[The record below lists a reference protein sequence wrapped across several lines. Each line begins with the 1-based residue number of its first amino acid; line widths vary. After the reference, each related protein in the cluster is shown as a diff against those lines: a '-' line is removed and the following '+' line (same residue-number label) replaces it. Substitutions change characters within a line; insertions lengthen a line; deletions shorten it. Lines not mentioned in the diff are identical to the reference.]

1 MHSPSTAPSRYR
13 IERSLGKGGLG
24 EVFLAFDT
32 RLRRHVALKRLSGGT
47 TLEGTPREQAWREAV
62 HLAAVQHPNVVTV
75 YDFGTDAHG
84 PFLIMELVGGETLDA
99 VVARGAFPVADFLLF
114 ARQTLEGLAA
124 AHQAG
129 LFHRDLKPA
138 NIMLKYG
145 PTNTLQV
152 KIVDFGIAL
161 RARELAAQTELA
173 AALDQAPV
181 ILGTVEFVA
190 PERFEHHPISERGEL
205 YSLGCIFYYALS
217 GLDAFR
223 GATTG
228 EIITSHL
235 AGAPTPLDQ
244 LRADLPAALS
254 AWVMR
259 LLSRRPGG
267 PARVRSGRAGG
278 VPDHRRAPGAGALGR
293 SGDDQGVTGTPAI
306 GVACGKYT

>member
-1 MHSPSTAPSRYR
+1 MHSPTTAPPRYR

-32 RLRRHVALKRLSGGT
+32 RLRRQVALKRVSGSSHQDGS
-47 TLEGTPREQAWREAV
+47 PREQAWREGV
-62 HLAAVQHPNVVTV
+62 HLAAVQHPNVVAV

-99 VVARGAFPVADFLLF
+99 VVARGAFPLADFLLL

-138 NIMLKYG
+138 NIMLKYSA
-145 PTNTLQV
+145 TNALQV
-152 KIVDFGIAL
+152 KIVDFGIAVHADQSETHL
-161 RARELAAQTELA
+161 RPVDPTRGQ
-173 AALDQAPV
+173 PV

-190 PERFEHHPISERGEL
+190 PERFEHHPISERSEL
-205 YSLGCIFYYALS
+205 YSLGCIFYYALT

-223 GATTG
+223 GASTG

-235 AGAPTPLDQ
+235 AGAPTSLDL
-244 LRADLPAALS
+244 LREDLPPALS

-259 LLSRRPGG
+259 LLSRRPEDR
-267 PARVRSGRAGG
+267 PESVQAALEEFQAISSPRVPVRWSESAATIR
-278 VPDHRRAPGAGALGR
+278 V
-293 SGDDQGVTGTPAI
+293 
-306 GVACGKYT
+306 

>member
-1 MHSPSTAPSRYR
+1 MHSPSASPPRYR

-32 RLRRHVALKRLSGGT
+32 RLRRHVALKRLSGSSNH
-47 TLEGTPREQAWREAV
+47 EGTPREQAWREGV
-62 HLAAVQHPNVVTV
+62 HLAAVQHPNVVSV
-75 YDFGTDAHG
+75 YDFGTDVHG

-99 VVARGAFPVADFLLF
+99 VVARGAFPLADFLPL

-129 LFHRDLKPA
+129 LFHRDLKPG

-152 KIVDFGIAL
+152 KIVDFGISLPAH
-161 RARELAAQTELA
+161 ELGSFSDLVGPINQP
-173 AALDQAPV
+173 PV
-181 ILGTVEFVA
+181 IMGTVEFVA
-190 PERFEHHPISERGEL
+190 PERFEHHPVSERGEL
-205 YSLGCIFYYALS
+205 YSLGCIFYYALT

-223 GATTG
+223 GTTTG

-235 AGAPTPLDQ
+235 VGTPTPLDL
-244 LRADLPAALS
+244 LRDDLPAALS

-259 LLSRRPGG
+259 LLSRQPEDRPASVHAALAEFQTISA
-267 PARVRSGRAGG
+267 PRIPVRWAEAATIRV
-278 VPDHRRAPGAGALGR
+278 
-293 SGDDQGVTGTPAI
+293 
-306 GVACGKYT
+306 

>member
-1 MHSPSTAPSRYR
+1 MHSPSTSSPRYR

-32 RLRRHVALKRLSGGT
+32 RLRRHVALKRLSST
-47 TLEGTPREQAWREAV
+47 QHPREGSLREQAWREGV
-62 HLAAVQHPNVVTV
+62 HLATVQHPNVVTV

-84 PFLIMELVGGETLDA
+84 PFLIMELVGGESLDA
-99 VVARGAFPVADFLLF
+99 VVARGAFPLADFLLL

-129 LFHRDLKPA
+129 LFHRDLKPG
-138 NIMLKYG
+138 NVMLKYSS
-145 PTNTLQV
+145 TNALQV

-161 RARELAAQTELA
+161 PVRELERLADARAAGQ
-173 AALDQAPV
+173 PPPM

-205 YSLGCIFYYALS
+205 YSLGCIFYYALT

-223 GATTG
+223 GTNTV

-235 AGAPTPLDQ
+235 AGSPTPLDL
-244 LRADLPAALS
+244 LRADLPPAVS

-259 LLSRRPGG
+259 LLSRQPEDRPASVQMALAEFQEISS
-267 PARVRSGRAGG
+267 PRVPVRWAEAATIR
-278 VPDHRRAPGAGALGR
+278 V
-293 SGDDQGVTGTPAI
+293 
-306 GVACGKYT
+306 

>member
-1 MHSPSTAPSRYR
+1 MHTPSVSPPRYR

-32 RLRRHVALKRLSGGT
+32 RLRRHVALKRLSGT
-47 TLEGTPREQAWREAV
+47 PTREGTPREQAWREGV
-62 HLAAVQHPNVVTV
+62 HLATVQHPNVVAV

-99 VVARGAFPVADFLLF
+99 VVARGAFPLADFLLL

-129 LFHRDLKPA
+129 LFHRDLKPG
-138 NIMLKYG
+138 NIMLKYS
-145 PTNTLQV
+145 PTHALQV
-152 KIVDFGIAL
+152 KIVDFGIAVPV
-161 RARELAAQTELA
+161 RESERFADSRSAT
-173 AALDQAPV
+173 DQPPV

-190 PERFEHHPISERGEL
+190 PERFERHPISERGEL
-205 YSLGCIFYYALS
+205 YSLGCIFYYALTAM
-217 GLDAFR
+217 DAFR

-235 AGAPTPLDQ
+235 VGSPTPLDL
-244 LRADLPAALS
+244 LRDDLPPALS

-259 LLSRRPGG
+259 LLSRQPEDRPASVQAALAEFQTISS
-267 PARVRSGRAGG
+267 PRVPVRWAEAATIR
-278 VPDHRRAPGAGALGR
+278 V
-293 SGDDQGVTGTPAI
+293 
-306 GVACGKYT
+306 